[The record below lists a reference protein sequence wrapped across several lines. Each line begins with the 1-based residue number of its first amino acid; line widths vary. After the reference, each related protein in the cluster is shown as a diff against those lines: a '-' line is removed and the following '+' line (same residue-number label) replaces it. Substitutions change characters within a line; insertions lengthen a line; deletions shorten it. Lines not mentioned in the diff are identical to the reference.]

1 MFSIDTW
8 NVPGAAIET
17 RVSKLDGT
25 VKLLFRFSDGAPAE
39 SVVLF
44 NKGRASACLSSQ
56 SGCACGC
63 GFCATG
69 ALGFRRDLTA
79 GEILGQFA
87 ACRAAAGGALQSIV
101 FMGMGEPFLNWEN
114 VKKSILE
121 LSDQKKSNLPQSRM
135 TVSTVG
141 INPGIRALAESGLK
155 VNLAVSIVTA
165 DERQRARLVP
175 MSGKYPLSSVIDES
189 RDYCE
194 RSGRAVFFEYI
205 LFGGLNDAPADAEK
219 LVALVSGV
227 NCKINLIRY
236 NPSGKTGFSPAGMD
250 KGKEFQKIL
259 MAAGLRSYLRRE
271 KGADIA
277 AACGQ
282 LADGG
287 LYKDRL

>member
-1 MFSIDTW
+1 MFSTDAW
-8 NVPGAAIET
+8 NVPGATIET

-25 VKLLFRFSDGAPAE
+25 IKLLLRFADGAAAE

-69 ALGFRRDLTA
+69 ALGLKRDLTA
-79 GEILGQFA
+79 EEILGQFA
-87 ACRAAAGGALQSIV
+87 ACRKAAAGALNSLV

-114 VKKSILE
+114 VRRSILE
-121 LSDQKKSNLPQSRM
+121 LSDQKKSGFPQSRM

-141 INPGIRALAESGLK
+141 INPGIRELAESGLK

-165 DERQRARLVP
+165 DERQRAKLVP
-175 MSGKYPLSSVIDES
+175 MNKKYPLSAVIEAS
-189 RDYCE
+189 RYYCE

-205 LFGGLNDAPADAEK
+205 LFGGLNDAPGDAEK
-219 LVALVSGV
+219 FVALVSGI

-236 NPSGKTGFSPAGMD
+236 NPSGKTGFSPVSAD
-250 KGKEFQKIL
+250 KAKEFQKIL

-282 LADGG
+282 LADDG
-287 LYKDRL
+287 LYEDRL

>member
-1 MFSIDTW
+1 MES
-8 NVPGAAIET
+8 

-25 VKLLFRFSDGAPAE
+25 VKLLFRFGDGAPAE

-69 ALGFRRDLTA
+69 ALGFRRDLTTE
-79 GEILGQFA
+79 EILGQFA
-87 ACRAAAGGALQSIV
+87 ACRRASGGKLNSVV

-121 LSDQKKSNLPQSRM
+121 LSDQKRSNFPQSRM

-141 INPGIRALAESGLK
+141 IVPAIREIAGSDLK
-155 VNLAVSIVTA
+155 INLAVSIITA
-165 DERQRARLVP
+165 DEKQRAALVP
-175 MSGKYPLSSVIDES
+175 MDAKYPLRSVIEAA
-189 RDYCE
+189 RDYCD
-194 RSGRAVFFEYI
+194 RSGKAVFFEYI
-205 LFGGLNDAPADAEK
+205 LFSGLNDSAKDAEK
-219 LVALVSGV
+219 LIALAAGI
-227 NCKINLIRY
+227 NCKVNLIRY
-236 NPSGKTGFSPAGMD
+236 NPAGKPGFAPVPVERA
-250 KGKEFQKIL
+250 KEFQKLLI
-259 MAAGLRSYLRRE
+259 AAGIRSYLRRE

-282 LADGG
+282 LTGG
-287 LYKDRL
+287 LYEGCR